1 MKNSNSDIASICLQG
16 LGDKFLFF
24 SICFREVTLEA
35 KSNKLVGWTCNICSD
50 MVPYMHVHKVI
61 LLSGCDYLK
70 GLLWSGMQE
79 SHSEVIKVDISWEA
93 LIKLVQ
99 WFYSD
104 DLPNPP
110 SGCMWDNM
118 DDEEKLFNLHHMWSF
133 VDLLSSG
140 FWKIFRKP
148 AGM

>member
-1 MKNSNSDIASICLQG
+1 
-16 LGDKFLFF
+16 
-24 SICFREVTLEA
+24 
-35 KSNKLVGWTCNICSD
+35 